1 MRRGS
6 AALSRQAWQ
15 LGWREGAGWRKGR
28 PPCATPCFLEDSA
41 LAGPIIGA
49 CDHGCQPLPRP
60 TWRPPGWNRRCKACC
75 ACKFPSKSMGGRG
88 AVPDATPSLPANAG
102 QSPVNPGVRRCLQ
115 LWRPFDPLAATACPT
130 PRHTARRAK
139 PNETRGGARGR
150 SFAPPCAFP
159 PPLRPCAHWSLQT
172 PPDAQRQR
180 GPEQGDL
187 NATPWIDARP
197 KGQTPH
203 TAGRLDQP
211 S

>member
-28 PPCATPCFLEDSA
+28 RHRATPCFLEDSA
-41 LAGPIIGA
+41 LTGLIIGA

-60 TWRPPGWNRRCKACC
+60 TWRPPGWNHRCNACW
-75 ACKFPSKSMGGRG
+75 ACKFPSNSRGGRS

-115 LWRPFDPLAATACPT
+115 LWRPFGPLATTACPT
-130 PRHTARRAK
+130 PRHAARRAK
-139 PNETRGGARGR
+139 PNETRGGAKVR
-150 SFAPPCAFP
+150 SFPPPRAFP

-172 PPDAQRQR
+172 PPDAQRHR
-180 GPEQGDL
+180 GPEQGDP

-197 KGQTPH
+197 EGQTPH
-203 TAGRLDQP
+203 AAGRLDQP

>member
-6 AALSRQAWQ
+6 AALSRQAWR

-60 TWRPPGWNRRCKACC
+60 TWRPPGWNRRLKACR
-75 ACKFPSKSMGGRG
+75 ACKSPSKSMGCRG
-88 AVPDATPSLPANAG
+88 AVLDATPSLPANAG

-115 LWRPFDPLAATACPT
+115 LWRPFNPWATTTCPA
-130 PRHTARRAK
+130 PIHAARREK

-159 PPLRPCAHWSLQT
+159 PPLRPCAHCSLQP
-172 PPDAQRQR
+172 PPDARRHR
-180 GPEQGDL
+180 GPGTGRPQCHGLDRCQTQRT
-187 NATPWIDARP
+187 NPARC
-197 KGQTPH
+197 
-203 TAGRLDQP
+203 
-211 S
+211 